1 MKFVNQQE
9 DFLGWE
15 LNETTCLVLC
25 SICCYLITVHFYFVV
40 AFMFSP
46 SPVSCA
52 KCFSSL
58 YPTTRRQLSTPMGG
72 RALHLISFVHSLC
85 IEKETYS
92 LNIKIQTEIQIKN
105 TK

>member
-1 MKFVNQQE
+1 MKQHVWSFVRLLLPNHCALL
-9 DFLGWE
+9 F
-15 LNETTCLVLC
+15 
-25 SICCYLITVHFYFVV
+25 CCCVHVF
-40 AFMFSP
+40 P

-85 IEKETYS
+85 IEKETHP
-92 LNIKIQTEIQIKN
+92 LRIQKQIQIQIQN